1 METTRRLDD
10 AQSGRGMTRST
21 NARIAG
27 VAYLVYIGVAFPSM
41 VIFGRVT
48 EGADVPARLASV
60 ARHAGDMR
68 LMMFLDLCS
77 VFCALTLAVT
87 LYGITRDED
96 NELAMF
102 GLVCRAGEGILGAI
116 AIDTNGLLW
125 LATARGPGAPDPAS
139 ATAIGTL
146 LLKLGSWQVNSAATL
161 FAVGSTVFC
170 YLLLRGRMIPTLLA
184 WIGVIGSAIVAVGVP
199 LESVGILRGSPA
211 QLMFIPIAIFEIT
224 VAFWFIIKGVAPTRR
239 RATG

>member
-1 METTRRLDD
+1 
-10 AQSGRGMTRST
+10 MTRST
-21 NARIAG
+21 NARVAG
-27 VAYLVYIGVAFPSM
+27 VAYLVYIGVALPSM

-60 ARHAGDMR
+60 ARHVGAIP
-68 LMMFLDLCS
+68 LMMFLDLFS

-139 ATAIGTL
+139 TTAIGTL
-146 LLKLGSWQVNSAATL
+146 LLKMGSWQVNSAATL

-184 WIGVIGSAIVAVGVP
+184 WIGVIGSAIVAIGVP

-224 VAFWFIIKGVAPTRR
+224 VAFWFIIKGVAPIRR
-239 RATG
+239 RATA

>member
-1 METTRRLDD
+1 
-10 AQSGRGMTRST
+10 MTRNT

-27 VAYLVYIGVAFPSM
+27 IAYLLYIGVAFPSM
-41 VIFGRVT
+41 LIFGKAT
-48 EGADVPARLASV
+48 AGTDIAAQLANVS
-60 ARHAGDMR
+60 RHARDFRVM
-68 LMMFLDLCS
+68 LLLDLCS

-87 LYGITRDED
+87 LYGITREED

-116 AIDTNGLLW
+116 LIATNGLLW
-125 LATARGPGAPDPAS
+125 LATATGPSAPDPA
-139 ATAIGTL
+139 TANTIGTL
-146 LLKLGSWQVNSAATL
+146 LLKVGSWQTASAAAL

-199 LESVGILRGSPA
+199 LERISVLTGPPA
-211 QLMFIPIAIFEIT
+211 QLMWIPIAVFEIT
-224 VAFWFIIKGVAPTRR
+224 VAVWFIIKGVAPARR
-239 RATG
+239 RVIA